1 MADIFHD
8 LPIRASAN
16 DVFDMASKPPR
27 LDEWWTLTS
36 RGTPELGATY
46 RLFFGEEYDWRAR
59 VTACEPGKRFELEL
73 TDAMPDWIGTRV
85 SFELEPNGDTTML
98 RFAHTGWPSA
108 TPHYRTSNCCWAMYL
123 RILRRHLEHGERVP
137 YDRRLDV

>member
-8 LPIRASAN
+8 LPIRASAEE
-16 DVFDMASKPPR
+16 VFDMASKPAR

-36 RGTPELGATY
+36 DGVPALGETY
-46 RLFFGEEYDWRAR
+46 KLFFGDGYDWRAR
-59 VTACEPGKRFELEL
+59 VTACEPGQRFELEL

-85 SFELEPNGDTTML
+85 RFELEPDGDTTML
-98 RFAHTGWPSA
+98 RFAHTGWSSA

>member
-16 DVFDMASKPPR
+16 DVFDMASKPAR

-137 YDRRLDV
+137 YDRRLNV

>member
-1 MADIFHD
+1 MADILHD
-8 LPIRASAN
+8 LPIRASASA
-16 DVFDMASKPPR
+16 VFDMAAVPAR
-27 LDEWWTLTS
+27 LDEWWTLS
-36 RGTPELGATY
+36 SDGHPELGATY
-46 RLFFGEEYDWRAR
+46 TLFFGEGYDWRAR
-59 VTACEPGKRFELEL
+59 VTACEPGKCFELEL

-85 SFELEPNGDTTML
+85 RFELEATGDVTQL

-108 TPHYRTSNCCWAMYL
+108 TAHYRTSNCCWASYL

>member
-16 DVFDMASKPPR
+16 DVFDMASKPAR

-36 RGTPELGATY
+36 HGTPELGATY
-46 RLFFGEEYDWRAR
+46 KLFFGNGFDWRAR